1 MIHFDNYNN
10 CERIFFLLQK
20 EGFDNLVGQ
29 KCIGEN
35 RNIWIEDSHTITT
48 YYLYIDIGYEF

>member
-1 MIHFDNYNN
+1 MWTDFI
-10 CERIFFLLQK
+10 LLQK

-35 RNIWIEDSHTITT
+35 RNIWIDSHTITS
-48 YYLYIDIGYEF
+48 YYLYIDVSYEF